1 MSNAPEVRQVLVKT
15 INKVRTD
22 LGREELTP
30 QDSDAL
36 TGEIGLDSLDLA
48 VLVVSLEKE
57 CIVYYSHGNGWNS
70 RFHIVKLS
78 CISLL
83 ILRCPCI
90 VYIRDVIKKPGKSLN
105 ADQANGY
112 YWFIEFKRRVIK
124 RKNCVCNMVGFSDKT
139 IDRSRMNRGS
149 DIVLSHTNIQYSYFN
164 SFGPTPLITDLS

>member
-1 MSNAPEVRQVLVKT
+1 MRHK
-15 INKVRTD
+15 
-22 LGREELTP
+22 
-30 QDSDAL
+30 AL
-36 TGEIGLDSLDLA
+36 TMLI
-48 VLVVSLEKE
+48 VSLEKE

-90 VYIRDVIKKPGKSLN
+90 VYIRDVIMKPGKSLN
-105 ADQANGY
+105 EDQLSERILLIH
-112 YWFIEFKRRVIK
+112 WIQETSDF